1 MLAPLLLMQALL
13 QPATPDVGLLL
24 AVDDPGAR
32 AVLRESLERE
42 LAPAKVTGSCRG
54 TAVCVEVTGL
64 PIIAGTTKSGWAI
77 AARVS
82 RRLGEALDWPEE
94 VPRDLGS
101 PRKTVTV
108 EIIEDTTASGE
119 LACLP
124 CEEEKAQLKRA
135 LTSLVSFAGSRYQE
149 VGGLG
154 LWVGPYQDAFLR
166 QVSKSIANQY
176 RQALASGGEP

>member
-1 MLAPLLLMQALL
+1 MQVLL
-13 QPATPDVGLLL
+13 QPAIRDVGLLL
-24 AVDDPGAR
+24 ELDDPGAR
-32 AVLRESLERE
+32 AVLRENLERE
-42 LAPAKVTGSCRG
+42 LAPGKVTGSCRG
-54 TAVCVEVTGL
+54 AAVCLEVTGL
-64 PIIAGTTKSGWAI
+64 TIVKGTTKIGWAI

-108 EIIEDTTASGE
+108 DIIEDTTASGE

-135 LTSLVSFAGSRYQE
+135 LTSLVSFASSRYQE

-154 LWVGPYQDAFLR
+154 LWVGPYQDVFLR
-166 QVSKSIANQY
+166 QVSTSIANQV
-176 RQALASGGEP
+176 RQALASGGQP

>member
-1 MLAPLLLMQALL
+1 MQVLL
-13 QPATPDVGLLL
+13 QPATKDVGLLL
-24 AVDDPGAR
+24 ALDDPGAR

-42 LAPAKVTGSCRG
+42 LAPAKVTASCRG
-54 TAVCVEVTGL
+54 AAVCLEVTGL
-64 PIIAGTTKSGWAI
+64 PIVKGTTKSGWAI

-101 PRKTVTV
+101 QRKSVTV
-108 EIIEDTTASGE
+108 DIIEDTTASGE

-135 LTSLVSFAGSRYQE
+135 LTSLVSFASSRYQE

-166 QVSKSIANQY
+166 QVSTSIANQF
-176 RQALASGGEP
+176 RQALASAGQP

>member
-1 MLAPLLLMQALL
+1 MLATFLLLQALL
-13 QPATPDVGLLL
+13 QGGTTDVGLLL

-32 AVLRESLERE
+32 AVLRESLERQ
-42 LAPAKVTGSCRG
+42 LSPAKVSGSCQEA
-54 TAVCVEVTGL
+54 AVCLEVTGL
-64 PIIAGTTKSGWAI
+64 PIVAGTSKSGWAI

-82 RRLGEALDWPEE
+82 RRLGTAPDWPEE
-94 VPRDLGS
+94 VPRDFGS
-101 PRKTVTV
+101 RRNTGTV

-135 LTSLVSFAGSRYQE
+135 LTSLVSFASSRYQE

-154 LWVGPYQDAFLR
+154 LWVGPYQDVFLR
-166 QVSKSIANQY
+166 QVSTSIANQV
-176 RQALASGGEP
+176 RQALTWEGKP

>member
-1 MLAPLLLMQALL
+1 MLVTLFLMQALL
-13 QPATPDVGLLL
+13 QPAITDVGLLL

-54 TAVCVEVTGL
+54 AAVCLEVTGL
-64 PIIAGTTKSGWAI
+64 PIVAGTSKSGWAI
-77 AARVS
+77 AARLS
-82 RRLGEALDWPEE
+82 RRLETAIDWPAE
-94 VPRDLGS
+94 VPKDLTGQG
-101 PRKTVTV
+101 KVATV

-135 LTSLVSFAGSRYQE
+135 LTSLVSFVGSRYQE

-154 LWVGPYQDAFLR
+154 LWVGPYQDSFLR
-166 QVSKSIANQY
+166 QVSMSIANHF
-176 RQALASGGEP
+176 RKALASGREP